1 MANFSRFTL
10 EDSHM
15 ESRDVTI
22 DLQEVMSDAIEDGN
36 DIETVLGD
44 VDEGYV
50 MEFVVDF
57 VESHRHGQAIYDMFS
72 KRVDEHVLVDIA
84 NQLLVTAGPSSAN
97 ATSTG
102 SINAAALCL
111 EELTEGLSK
120 LRNSQDASHA
130 ERLVAHD
137 RIKALQAAVRV
148 LETFT
153 QAL

>member
-10 EDSHM
+10 EDSHI
-15 ESRDVTI
+15 ESRDVTV

-57 VESHRHGQAIYDMFS
+57 VESHRHGQAIHDMFS

-84 NQLLVTAGPSSAN
+84 NQLLITAGKSSAN
-97 ATSTG
+97 ATSTY
-102 SINAAALCL
+102 SIDAAALCL

-148 LETFT
+148 LEDFN
-153 QAL
+153 QDL